1 MIAEYFVPHHSWLP
15 LYTFFILDTTVY
27 KELSVDSWVTGRK
40 PFATSLPNTVMLLAQ
55 SVT

>member
-1 MIAEYFVPHHSWLP
+1 MIAEYFVPHHSWLS